1 MSIISLPVEI
11 QSHILSFIPW
21 HDHFLVSTVCT
32 LWSSIL
38 QRHGLRLHR
47 HYNHPIPPS
56 WDLSENFYPVYDA
69 PTPRVSPTLYTPT
82 EAPNTHVLLE
92 MGVFM
97 LEVREDGRTTMCVRV
112 PREYVNDSLSN
123 SHGVIRQD
131 EGTTDSRQYSEFWEA
146 STVTAID
153 SVLIDITTSPLLKSD
168 KLYFAIQES
177 DSLEGIDTSS
187 LQIPGLPNDTRT
199 LSFRIWDWN
208 RDNSQIQ
215 PFGTLPSG
223 VAINDPAWCSKTW
236 DWVRNSPEGLVEVVK
251 EHLRTHVLCTPGVER
266 CFVQVEGFNMYGDSP
281 GDKLNIT
288 VAAFPRMDVEIVSG

>member
-1 MSIISLPVEI
+1 MGILTLPIEL
-11 QSHILSFIPW
+11 QSHILSFVPW

-56 WDLSENFYPVYDA
+56 WDLSENVYPVFNA

-82 EAPNTHVLLE
+82 ETPNTHVLLE
-92 MGVFM
+92 MGIFM
-97 LEVREDGRTTMCVRV
+97 FEIQANGRTTTFLRI
-112 PREYVNDSLSN
+112 PREHIDDSLSDGYAVVR
-123 SHGVIRQD
+123 SD
-131 EGTTDSRQYSEFWEA
+131 EGTTESRQYSEFWTA
-146 STVTAID
+146 LTTIAFDTVC
-153 SVLIDITTSPLLKSD
+153 IDITTSPLLKSD
-168 KLYFAIQES
+168 KLVFSIQES

-208 RDNSQIQ
+208 RDNAHFQ

-223 VAINDPAWCSKTW
+223 VAVDDPAWCLKTW
-236 DWVRNSPEGLVEVVK
+236 DWVRKSPRELVEVVK
-251 EHLRTHVLCTPGVER
+251 EHLRTHIWCNPGVER

-288 VAAFPRMDVEIVSG
+288 VAAYPRATTT